1 MKKLSQYLNENN
13 SRIFE
18 GTTLQYFMLNYESDG
33 KEEGVEEYFKRHN
46 LLKDGRIKVYGGKGK
61 YITLE
66 EIKAVYEYAAE
77 HDMPCP
83 MVVDYKGKPGDF
95 VFRRWV
101 AQLSDIF
108 EGIDII
114 QEKGK
119 PFQGLHNTNMKED
132 GKWFPL
138 AEDMESVISYAYN
151 KVNNLFKTDP
161 ENILYVT
168 GKELESNSKAE
179 QLMQY
184 YAGNQKALDNIVGSL
199 PNNLGKMRK
208 LPTSGKATNEWI
220 ELGKYK
226 EAGMRPNNTPKT
238 DVFSDKARISFKKAG
253 GSQLMSGY
261 EQEARATLMY
271 AAQEIGDESIIQ
283 QVESLFEQPWLR
295 NINSSVESEA
305 RANAQIR
312 NRDLTKTVKDL
323 FANKEFKRLVLLE
336 AASGAAKYGKNSD
349 NTADHVFVWDML
361 NPGKNKLYTIEQYV
375 DHIFDQ
381 AQVLISLKT
390 ATKTSTALRITT
402 K

>member
-1 MKKLSQYLNENN
+1 
-13 SRIFE
+13 
-18 GTTLQYFMLNYESDG
+18 
-33 KEEGVEEYFKRHN
+33 
-46 LLKDGRIKVYGGKGK
+46 
-61 YITLE
+61 
-66 EIKAVYEYAAE
+66 
-77 HDMPCP
+77 
-83 MVVDYKGKPGDF
+83 
-95 VFRRWV
+95 
-101 AQLSDIF
+101 
-108 EGIDII
+108 
-114 QEKGK
+114 
-119 PFQGLHNTNMKED
+119 
-132 GKWFPL
+132 
-138 AEDMESVISYAYN
+138 
-151 KVNNLFKTDP
+151 
-161 ENILYVT
+161 
-168 GKELESNSKAE
+168 
-179 QLMQY
+179 MQY
-184 YAGNQKALDNIVGSL
+184 YAGNQQALDNIVESL

-208 LPTSGKATNEWI
+208 LPTSSKATNEWI

-226 EAGMRPNNTPKT
+226 EVGMRPNNTPKT

-271 AAQEIGDESIIQ
+271 AAQEMGDESIIQ

-336 AASGAAKYGKNSD
+336 ATSGAAKYGKNSD

-361 NPGKNKLYTIEQYV
+361 NSGKNKLYTIEQYV